1 MLLALLV
8 MWWNINVKLLRPVLL
23 AVVELSLLLAVLV
36 QPKAQLTSFTAPA
49 GSCTAGAMRDGI
61 NSAGHDVVTKVW
73 QFGCEGSWAY
83 VWADVAAGPHSIGVT
98 NVMRWRADLAMWLSV
113 DRVTV
118 CRPEVLPAAIYRKGC
133 FSN

>member
-1 MLLALLV
+1 M
-8 MWWNINVKLLRPVLL
+8 KPLRLVLL
-23 AVVELSLLLAVLV
+23 AVVGLASLLAVSV
-36 QPKAQLTSFTAPA
+36 QPKAQLTSFTAPP

-61 NSAGHDVVTKVW
+61 NSAGHDVVIKVW

-83 VWADVAAGPHSIGVT
+83 VWADVAAGPNAIGVT

-118 CRPEVLPAAIYRKGC
+118 CRPEVLPAEIYHKGC